1 MSRTT
6 LWRHRQRAKKFIND
20 DVLNDASLE
29 DHLRDEENNIDH
41 DEDVATSELQSNN
54 QNDYNAGVDQCI
66 NDLINDNNKSKSI
79 EHIQEEPN
87 ELE

>member
-29 DHLRDEENNIDH
+29 DHLRD
-41 DEDVATSELQSNN
+41 
-54 QNDYNAGVDQCI
+54 
-66 NDLINDNNKSKSI
+66 
-79 EHIQEEPN
+79 
-87 ELE
+87 